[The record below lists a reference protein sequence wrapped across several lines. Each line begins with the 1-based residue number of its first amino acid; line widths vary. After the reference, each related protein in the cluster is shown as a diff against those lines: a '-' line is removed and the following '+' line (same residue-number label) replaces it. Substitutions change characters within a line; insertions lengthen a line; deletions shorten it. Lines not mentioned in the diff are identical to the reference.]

1 MQTLKPS
8 RILGIFLEAVGRA
21 LANGP
26 FGPTKG
32 TGSSGRRDEVAK
44 WSAREREDN
53 ARSIVDKRQNC
64 FYAMILGLDSRPG
77 IAVLLNVALRR
88 ERKRRRDSREG
99 ERRGGNTRVHPLM
112 GLVITRAKFYSCLL
126 ATARPYPTIICLRL
140 RDEGGRAKKRTGR
153 KSRESREIVFF
164 FLSNSLIPEERK
176 STHLSP
182 PRRFLL
188 LSTFLAFYEPRPTGF
203 FFTPPVLRPMLKD
216 RIRVLVAR

>member
-1 MQTLKPS
+1 M
-8 RILGIFLEAVGRA
+8 
-21 LANGP
+21 
-26 FGPTKG
+26 
-32 TGSSGRRDEVAK
+32 
-44 WSAREREDN
+44 EREGERRH

-77 IAVLLNVALRR
+77 IAVLLNVALRK

-203 FFTPPVLRPMLKD
+203 FFTPPNAQGPNKSSRGTIKGFLIVKYCG
-216 RIRVLVAR
+216 RVSVFVSHSSGTLAARL